1 MDRKSYI
8 LGHFRGKEEC
18 ALERFNKVVEV
29 VAGDDVAVSLLEKLL
44 DSAERYFGTVCKM
57 EARLKMARFR
67 LEGEE
72 LRDLTETLDRNRR
85 MAHEALISN
94 LHIFNRYALKEFGE
108 DMPIG
113 GVFSKNPEAI
123 RDRIAVGDWAG
134 ELLCA
139 LYVRRKR

>member
-1 MDRKSYI
+1 MDKKQYI
-8 LGHFRGKEEC
+8 LGHFQGKEDG
-18 ALERFNKVVEV
+18 ALERFNEV
-29 VAGDDVAVSLLEKLL
+29 VKVIAGDEVAVSLLEKLV
-44 DSAERYFGTVCKM
+44 DSAERYFGNVCKM

-94 LHIFNRYALKEFGE
+94 LHIFNRYAIREFGE

-113 GVFSKNPEAI
+113 GVFSKSPDAI
-123 RDRIAVGDWAG
+123 RDRIAIGDWAG

-139 LYVRRKR
+139 LYVNRKR